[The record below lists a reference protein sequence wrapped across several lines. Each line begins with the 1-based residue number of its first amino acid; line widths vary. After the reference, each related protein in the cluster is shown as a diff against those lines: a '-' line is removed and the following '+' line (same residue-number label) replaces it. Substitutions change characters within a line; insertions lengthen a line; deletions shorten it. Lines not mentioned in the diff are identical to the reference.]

1 MRKPSFKEEDNKK
14 HKVSRPKLKRNHTT
28 FQDNS
33 LLPEEQTSESLLHQI
48 MLQLDQMNV
57 SMSAFENNV
66 SEKIDSLD
74 KNYQNL
80 NVKLDKIEKEK
91 E

>member
-1 MRKPSFKEEDNKK
+1 
-14 HKVSRPKLKRNHTT
+14 
-28 FQDNS
+28 
-33 LLPEEQTSESLLHQI
+33 
-48 MLQLDQMNV
+48 MNV

-74 KNYQNL
+74 KNYQSL

-91 E
+91 EEMAK